1 MIGAS
6 PPWTLEELTD
16 CIGVDLARAK
26 PDKPKAA
33 SALEGAHPP
42 PRPDPKP
49 RPELTP
55 TYKCAAC
62 GAVGKHLSFDCPIK
76 CLECKNNFCPGA
88 RHELCAV
95 VCETP
100 PSKRSPPLENVHGRP
115 LHGIL
120 VQKLDEAWK
129 LKHNKEVSALEMELE
144 ASATALDSDGE
155 PEVFGLC
162 HIQA

>member
-16 CIGVDLARAK
+16 FIGVDLARAK
-26 PDKPKAA
+26 PDKPKEA

-49 RPELTP
+49 RPTLTS

-76 CLECKNNFCPGA
+76 CPECALNFCPGA

-115 LHGIL
+115 LHSML
-120 VQKLDEAWK
+120 VQKLDAAWK
-129 LKHNKEVSALEMELE
+129 LKHPGKEVSSLEVE
-144 ASATALDSDGE
+144 ADSDE
-155 PEVFGLC
+155 DTEVFGLV
-162 HIQA
+162 HPSA